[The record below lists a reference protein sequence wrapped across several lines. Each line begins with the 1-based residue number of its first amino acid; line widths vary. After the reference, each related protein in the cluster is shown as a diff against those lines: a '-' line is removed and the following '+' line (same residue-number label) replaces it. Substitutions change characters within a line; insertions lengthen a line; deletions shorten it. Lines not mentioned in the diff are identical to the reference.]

1 MTIFTLLTTVTKAS
15 DSFALQSAKL
25 ALGNCI
31 PFLGGSLTNSGEYL
45 IQTISHIKSKAG
57 LAGVITVS
65 YAFLSP
71 LIKLIAGFL
80 TFQGLSVC
88 AGFLSD
94 ESTEHF
100 FQETAT
106 ALGMLAGVVGTVSV
120 IAVLGIMT
128 LV

>member
-1 MTIFTLLTTVTKAS
+1 MEYK
-15 DSFALQSAKL
+15 
-25 ALGNCI
+25 
-31 PFLGGSLTNSGEYL
+31 NS
-45 IQTISHIKSKAG
+45 TSHHQRKAG

-65 YAFLSP
+65 YAFVSP
-71 LIKLIAGFL
+71 LINLIAGFL

-120 IAVLGIMT
+120 IAVLGIMI
-128 LV
+128 VMGI